1 MSCPTEQDSESTFL
15 WVELPVQLVSASPS
29 PWLATFIQTPTAQL
43 AWLGCLLSIVFP
55 LMAILRPQSLLLP
68 ISLYTY
74 WNQLSFTLPHTL
86 GWTGIWSNFTFPLL
100 LPSES
105 ESIISS
111 VHWCKSCYCLH
122 QVTLSNAIRATVDTD
137 PRDLPI
143 LRLPS
148 WATFWQQ

>member
-15 WVELPVQLVSASPS
+15 WVELPVQGLSVVSNLHPDTHS
-29 PWLATFIQTPTAQL
+29 TAGL
-43 AWLGCLLSIVFP
+43 AWLPPFHCISTDGN
-55 LMAILRPQSLLLP
+55 PQASESSAPHL
-68 ISLYTY
+68 TVHAY

-86 GWTGIWSNFTFPLL
+86 GRTGIWSNFTFPLL

-137 PRDLPI
+137 SRDLPI
-143 LRLPS
+143 LRLPN